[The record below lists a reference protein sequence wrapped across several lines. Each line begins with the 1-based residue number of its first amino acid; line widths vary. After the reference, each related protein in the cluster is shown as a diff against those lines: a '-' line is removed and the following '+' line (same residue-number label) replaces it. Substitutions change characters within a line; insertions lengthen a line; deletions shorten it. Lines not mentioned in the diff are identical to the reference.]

1 MRRLANVGI
10 INTSE
15 ASGAQLIDDT
25 VAQQYRFVK
34 TTAGGVC
41 ILGPIPYGKTVR
53 CVKIA
58 AQNEFQQAVMI
69 GGDTVET
76 IVASTKY
83 RVEIWNNE
91 ADYETVR
98 QQPLVYSTVSPAT
111 LTSVAVDRT
120 NVYTALAN
128 KINAYTGNNVTAYG
142 LTVCDFTLG
151 TSVGDAATNFIAGE
165 TVTQQTSSA
174 TAQVAKCV
182 ISSGTMAADN
192 AAGKIYL
199 YNISN
204 IAGWLTTAVTLTAA
218 GTVAAV
224 AGITRGSTNCV
235 VTQTNA
241 TTLHYQGLV
250 IVDDAGYFTSSKYRG
265 GINRVSVTAGFTTAT
280 AALVEAGNYALGVGS
295 DMLLRMP
302 VYDLTKQN
310 ILSGDKE
317 LEFNDG
323 DKPTAGQYYKKY
335 ILEVADGDVDALT
348 ANKNFTTRYH
358 VLWFN
363 QATSAHVS
371 SLDSAIDAVIAK

>member
-1 MRRLANVGI
+1 MRRLASVGI

-15 ASGAQLIDDT
+15 AANAQLIDDT

-69 GGDTVET
+69 GYTAET
-76 IVASTKY
+76 ILASTKY

-91 ADYETVR
+91 SDYETFR
-98 QQPLVYSTVSPAT
+98 QQPLVYSTVSPAS
-111 LTSVAVDRT
+111 LTSAAVDRT

-128 KINAYTGNNVTAYG
+128 KINAYPGNNVTAYG
-142 LTVCDFTLG
+142 LTVVDFTAG
-151 TSVGDAATNFIAGE
+151 TSTGDAATNFIPGE
-165 TVTQQTSSA
+165 IVTQQTSAA
-174 TAQVAKCV
+174 TAQVAKCN
-182 ISSGTMAADN
+182 ITSGTMAADN

-224 AGITRGSTNCV
+224 TGITRGSTNCV

-241 TTLHYQGLV
+241 TTLHFQGLV
-250 IVDDAGYFTSSKYRG
+250 IVDDAGYFTSSKFRG
-265 GINRVSVTAGFTTAT
+265 GINRVSVTAGFTTAV
-280 AALVEAGNYALGVGS
+280 AEIVEAGNYALGVGS

-302 VYDLTKQN
+302 VYDETKQV
-310 ILSGDKE
+310 IITGDKE

-335 ILEVADGDVDALT
+335 IFEVQDGDVDALT

-363 QATSAHVS
+363 QATSGHVS
-371 SLDSAIDAVIAK
+371 SLDSAIDTVIAK